1 MPLILIAINLSC
13 CLHDDEKNNLEK
25 LEDALRDTGDTGY
38 TRHTGYRAEGPEN
51 AQFRPKIAIFGH
63 KWFQLPQMG

>member
-38 TRHTGYRAEGPEN
+38 TRHTGYRADRANG
-51 AQFRPKIAIFGH
+51 AQRSQGT
-63 KWFQLPQMG
+63 Q